1 MDNRK
6 HKTKKKEVQIMD
18 DNFIFTGNAN
28 TKVENITALYTLS
41 GEEDFFDNDQLPRLN
56 NDSERVYAKKVTRDN
71 GTIKY
76 SVKLSLSNKLYD
88 PMSTFGLDKTKS
100 FLDSTVRNEN
110 RFKSVSPKVFEMY
123 TTFLKTK
130 NKAWLNNA
138 QREDE

>member
-1 MDNRK
+1 MD
-6 HKTKKKEVQIMD
+6 EELE
-18 DNFIFTGNAN
+18 FIFTNNQTARNN
-28 TKVENITALYTLS
+28 TTDYYTIS
-41 GEEDFFDNDQLPRLN
+41 GEEDFFDEEQLPRLTT
-56 NDSERVYAKKVTRDN
+56 DTEKTYAKKTTRDN
-71 GTIKY
+71 GTVRY

-88 PMSTFGLDKTKS
+88 PTSQMGLDKTKS

-110 RFKSVSPKVFEMY
+110 RFKNVSPKVFEMY